1 MKKIFGLALASIAI
15 GTSCKKAFEQPGDLS
30 SFAVIHASPVATTAP
45 TDTLHVF
52 VGADRYT
59 NAGATYL
66 TTTTYLPIASGTH
79 QINIRR
85 KNVATSDL
93 YVSTFTETMARGDI
107 YSYFVYDTTSSATGQ
122 ARVLR
127 LKDNLTLPATTNSH
141 VRALHLAPNAPAVDI
156 TLVRTSVTPNDS
168 VTISNRSYI
177 GASPNAN
184 ALAAFTPIPRGLYT
198 AKVKLA
204 GTQTVAIAVA
214 VDMRNGTDVTQGGI
228 FTIYASGTAKGQPLA
243 VRSIRHF

>member
-1 MKKIFGLALASIAI
+1 MKKIFGLALASIAVL
-15 GTSCKKAFEQPGDLS
+15 TSCKKAFEQPGDLS

-85 KNVATSDL
+85 KSDVSSAL
-93 YVSTFTETMARGDI
+93 YVNTFTETMARGDI
-107 YSYFVYDTTSSATGQ
+107 FSYFVYDTTTSATGQ

-127 LKDNLTLPATTNSH
+127 LKDNLTLPAVTNSH

-156 TLVRTSVTPNDS
+156 TLVRTSVTPRDS
-168 VTISNRSYI
+168 VTLTNRTYI
-177 GASPNAN
+177 GATPNAN
-184 ALAAFTPIPRGLYT
+184 ALAAFTPVPRGVYD
-198 AKVKLA
+198 ARIKLA
-204 GTQTVAIAVA
+204 GTQTVVLAVA
-214 VDMRNGTDVTQGGI
+214 VDMSRGTDVGQGGI
-228 FTIYASGTAKGQPLA
+228 FTIYACGTAKGQPLA
-243 VRSIRHF
+243 IRSIRHF